1 MAEPKKKK
9 LKSNK
14 LAKAIKPVMQKTIQ
28 KAAEKFVEPITVAE
42 MLGAIEEVIETPR
55 QKKNRLY
62 SELGR
67 LSGLRMLKIV
77 ENEDIKEIDKEIA
90 NKKTEIESVI
100 QATATLRS

>member
-1 MAEPKKKK
+1 MVKPKKEETMQPKK
-9 LKSNK
+9 VKK
-14 LAKAIKPVMQKTIQ
+14 VKKVI
-28 KAAEKFVEPITVAE
+28 EPITVAE
-42 MLGAIEEVIETPR
+42 MAVAVNDCVSELVETPR
-55 QKKNRLY
+55 QTKNRLY

-90 NKKTEIESVI
+90 NKKTEIELVI